1 MLEAMKIAA
10 KKKIVVSCHCEDSF
24 LAESARPF
32 RKAALELLSKENISP
47 AEKKEAANN
56 LRKADSLLACAEDT
70 ATFRNLRHKNASGKT
85 SGSRRRRASFN
96 VFFLSKARIPKMR
109 VHINK

>member
-47 AEKKEAANN
+47 AEKKK
-56 LRKADSLLACAEDT
+56 LQ
-70 ATFRNLRHKNASGKT
+70 
-85 SGSRRRRASFN
+85 
-96 VFFLSKARIPKMR
+96 I
-109 VHINK
+109 I